1 MSVRTLAG
9 WGCVF
14 ALASIVVVGCSH
26 GPARVTAPRL
36 SASSAAAKAIEQ
48 YDADHDGKLSGAELD
63 ACPAIKSALDKIDT
77 AGDGSVTAEKLT
89 ARIQAWQKGVA
100 RIGFGCTVLRNG
112 EPLAD
117 AEVKFVPEK
126 FMGDNYPTCTGKT
139 DGNGKAD
146 ITMPP
151 TEGDNRPGMPP
162 GFYRVEITKAGDNIP
177 AKYNTATTL
186 GQEVAVDNKIIR
198 SPDGVVFDL
207 KY

>member
-26 GPARVTAPRL
+26 GPARVTRARL

-63 ACPAIKSALDKIDT
+63 ACPSIKSALDKIDT
-77 AGDGSVTAEKLT
+77 AGDGTVTAEKLT
-89 ARIQAWQKGVA
+89 ARSRPGKRESA
-100 RIGFGCTVLRNG
+100 RMGFGCTVLRNG

-126 FMGDNYPTCTGKT
+126 FMGDYPTGTGKT
-139 DGNGKAD
+139 DGHGKAD
-146 ITMPP
+146 ITMPAA
-151 TEGDNRPGMPP
+151 EGDNRPGMPP
-162 GFYRVEITKAGDNIP
+162 GYYRVEITKAGDNIP
-177 AKYNTATTL
+177 AKYNTETTL
-186 GQEVAVDNKIIR
+186 GQEVAVDNTIVR
-198 SPDGVVFDL
+198 SADGVVFDL